1 MSRSDEVY
9 KPALEGKKVPVL
21 TLDHKWHRLFTQI
34 DTNPEI
40 KSLETELNELL
51 KRQGKINTE
60 TKEIKALKNKLMEE
74 IRSSSMDAEALDEK
88 KVEENKK
95 LVEDCNEKLE
105 AYQDEALDLPAKIN
119 EINKKL
125 MLATM
130 EVCYDDI
137 KEGTEEINEI
147 SQWIDE
153 VRVELKKKVVRKQE
167 KQKRIQDLYAF
178 MHDIFGADVI
188 EIFDMKYNPDEN
200 MNKLQYL
207 VPSSLGKKLLEKKTL
222 SKIEDNK
229 DKTDDAYWCLKYL
242 LNIKHAEDKRYKE
255 INQKMIFDILKYVY
269 ITKNPKLSHYYAIHK
284 K

>member
-34 DTNPEI
+34 DSNSEI
-40 KSLETELNELL
+40 KSLEKELNELL

-74 IRSSSMDAEALDEK
+74 IRSSSMDSESVDPAK
-88 KVEENKK
+88 IEENKK
-95 LVEDCNEKLE
+95 LVEDCNQKLE
-105 AYQDEALDLPAKIN
+105 SYQDEALDLPNEIN

-153 VRVELKKKVVRKQE
+153 IRVELKKKVVRKQE

-200 MNKLQYL
+200 KL
-207 VPSSLGKKLLEKKTL
+207 
-222 SKIEDNK
+222 
-229 DKTDDAYWCLKYL
+229 
-242 LNIKHAEDKRYKE
+242 H
-255 INQKMIFDILKYVY
+255 
-269 ITKNPKLSHYYAIHK
+269 
-284 K
+284 

>member
-74 IRSSSMDAEALDEK
+74 IRSSSMDAEALAEK

-200 MNKLQYL
+200 KL
-207 VPSSLGKKLLEKKTL
+207 
-222 SKIEDNK
+222 
-229 DKTDDAYWCLKYL
+229 
-242 LNIKHAEDKRYKE
+242 H
-255 INQKMIFDILKYVY
+255 
-269 ITKNPKLSHYYAIHK
+269 
-284 K
+284 

>member
-34 DTNPEI
+34 DSNSEI
-40 KSLETELNELL
+40 KSLEKELNELL

-74 IRSSSMDAEALDEK
+74 IRSSSMDTESVDPEK
-88 KVEENKK
+88 IEENKK
-95 LVEDCNEKLE
+95 LVEDCNQKLE
-105 AYQDEALDLPAKIN
+105 SYQDEALDLPNEIN

-153 VRVELKKKVVRKQE
+153 IRVELKKKVVRKQE

-200 MNKLQYL
+200 KL
-207 VPSSLGKKLLEKKTL
+207 
-222 SKIEDNK
+222 
-229 DKTDDAYWCLKYL
+229 
-242 LNIKHAEDKRYKE
+242 H
-255 INQKMIFDILKYVY
+255 
-269 ITKNPKLSHYYAIHK
+269 
-284 K
+284 

>member
-1 MSRSDEVY
+1 MSRSEEVY

-34 DTNPEI
+34 DSNSEI
-40 KSLETELNELL
+40 KSLEKELNELL

-74 IRSSSMDAEALDEK
+74 IRSSSMDSEAVDPK
-88 KVEENKK
+88 KIEENKK
-95 LVEDCNEKLE
+95 LVEDCNQKLE
-105 AYQDEALDLPAKIN
+105 SYQDEALDLPNEIN

-153 VRVELKKKVVRKQE
+153 IRVELKKKVVRKQE

-200 MNKLQYL
+200 KL
-207 VPSSLGKKLLEKKTL
+207 
-222 SKIEDNK
+222 
-229 DKTDDAYWCLKYL
+229 
-242 LNIKHAEDKRYKE
+242 H
-255 INQKMIFDILKYVY
+255 
-269 ITKNPKLSHYYAIHK
+269 
-284 K
+284 

>member
-34 DTNPEI
+34 DSNSEI
-40 KSLETELNELL
+40 KSLEKELNELL

-74 IRSSSMDAEALDEK
+74 IRSSSMDSESVD
-88 KVEENKK
+88 
-95 LVEDCNEKLE
+95 
-105 AYQDEALDLPAKIN
+105 PAK
-119 EINKKL
+119 L
-125 MLATM
+125 MIATM

-153 VRVELKKKVVRKQE
+153 IRVELKKKVVRKQE

-200 MNKLQYL
+200 KL
-207 VPSSLGKKLLEKKTL
+207 
-222 SKIEDNK
+222 
-229 DKTDDAYWCLKYL
+229 
-242 LNIKHAEDKRYKE
+242 H
-255 INQKMIFDILKYVY
+255 
-269 ITKNPKLSHYYAIHK
+269 
-284 K
+284 

>member
-9 KPALEGKKVPVL
+9 KPALEGKKVPIL

-34 DTNPEI
+34 DSNSEI
-40 KSLETELNELL
+40 KSLEKELNELL

-74 IRSSSMDAEALDEK
+74 IRSSSMDSESVDSAK
-88 KVEENKK
+88 IEENKK
-95 LVEDCNEKLE
+95 LVEDCNQKLE
-105 AYQDEALDLPAKIN
+105 SYQDEALDLPNEIN

-153 VRVELKKKVVRKQE
+153 IRVELKKKVVRKQE

-200 MNKLQYL
+200 KL
-207 VPSSLGKKLLEKKTL
+207 
-222 SKIEDNK
+222 
-229 DKTDDAYWCLKYL
+229 
-242 LNIKHAEDKRYKE
+242 H
-255 INQKMIFDILKYVY
+255 
-269 ITKNPKLSHYYAIHK
+269 
-284 K
+284 